1 MALPPDGP
9 HRRGKICKKK
19 KNIFQISSSA
29 VLHIREQ
36 KYKHVDDIHKA
47 LYKIVKSMT
56 LLVRG
61 SDPRVG
67 LI

>member
-9 HRRGKICKKK
+9 HRRGKICQKT
-19 KNIFQISSSA
+19 IFQISSSV

-36 KYKHVDDIHKA
+36 TYKHVDDIHKA
-47 LYKIVKSMT
+47 LYKIVKFMT

-61 SDPRVG
+61 SDPMT
-67 LI
+67 I